1 MSKVPQKHWIM
12 FGVIALLLGGWG
24 MTVNTSHAYQ
34 DDPKAKAAQKDDD
47 EASKDGGEKEEEQGV
62 DMKKVSY
69 AIGVNIGR
77 NVAENEISIDL
88 EEFTAGLKAAIEGAD
103 LKLTDEQMAE
113 VMTAFQLEQQ
123 QKMIVLRQKK
133 IEEAKKRGTDFLAKN
148 AEKEGVKTT
157 KSGLQYKVI
166 ESGKGKTPKATD
178 KVTVHYRGR
187 LIDDKEFDSSYN
199 EDGTPGDPAQFPVN
213 RVIPGWTEVLQL
225 MREGDQWEVYL
236 PSELAYGERGAG
248 NDIGPNEVLIFH
260 IHLLKVAGSDDDS
273 PKEEAPEEDSK

>member
-1 MSKVPQKHWIM
+1 MSKVSQKHWIN

-24 MTVNTSHAYQ
+24 ITVNTSHALQ

-47 EASKDGGEKEEEQGV
+47 EAAQDDDEKEVEQGV

-77 NVAENEISIDL
+77 NVAEQEISIDL

-113 VMTAFQLEQQ
+113 VLTAFQLEQQ
-123 QKMIVLRQKK
+123 QKMIAARQKK
-133 IEEAKKRGTDFLAKN
+133 MEEAKERGVEFLAKN
-148 AEKEGVKTT
+148 AEKEGVKKTE
-157 KSGLQYKVI
+157 SGLQYKVI
-166 ESGKGKTPKATD
+166 KSGEGKKPKATD
-178 KVTVHYRGR
+178 GVTVHYRGR
-187 LIDDKEFDSSYN
+187 LIDDTEFDSSYN
-199 EDGTPGDPAQFPVN
+199 EDGTPGEPAEFPVN

-225 MREGDQWEVYL
+225 MQEGDQWEVYL

-248 NDIGPNEVLIFH
+248 DDIGPNEVLIFH
-260 IHLLKVAGSDDDS
+260 IHLLKVAGSDADA